1 MSELPGLVRD
11 LALIC
16 IYGGLITILFKWLK
30 QPLVLGYILTGIII
44 GPYIDIMPSVTD
56 NENITTLADI
66 GVIFLLFGLGLEF
79 SFNKIVN
86 VGKAALIT
94 ANANILFMLFLGYQV
109 GLLLGW
115 TTTDSLFLGGMISMS
130 STTIIIKA
138 FEELNMK
145 KQPFTDLV
153 FGILVVEDMMGI
165 LLLVLLPTIAI
176 GKTFNGFELIA
187 SGGKLLF
194 FLVLWF
200 VTGIYLIPTFLKKV
214 AKLLNDEMLLL
225 VSIGLC
231 LGMVLVAVSFGF
243 SSALGAFIMGS
254 ILADSDLTER
264 IEKNLKS
271 VKNFFGVVFFVSV
284 GMMVNP
290 IMFITYAK
298 PILAI
303 TILVVLG
310 KITFTV
316 FGILISGK
324 RLETAVYC
332 GFSLAQVGEF
342 AFIIATLGMNLKVV
356 SPQIYPIIV
365 AVSVLTT
372 FTTPLMIKFAHPFYV
387 FLYAHL
393 PDKYK
398 KFIDKHTSDKPATN
412 AEESLWKELFVNYFI
427 KLSVSSI
434 ILVAIMHINFIMVQN
449 LLLRYLPEK
458 YSAFISTIL
467 TLAMM
472 APFLK
477 NLLSPREKVKKIYN
491 ILWQRGIKNR
501 IPIFCMIAFRLVV
514 AAMFIMVVLNHFLTK
529 NIYITYLIVLAL
541 IGALY
546 KSKWIIL
553 PYKKIE
559 AQFLYN
565 LNLKKKE
572 EAPSEASATI
582 SAPAGPIE
590 STIVPAKNKAENK

>member
-1 MSELPGLVRD
+1 MRFCLQQQKTFIQWGQYMNELPGLIRD
-11 LALIC
+11 LALIS
-16 IYGGLITILFKWLK
+16 IYGGLTTIIFKWLK
-30 QPLVLGYILTGIII
+30 QPVVLGYILAGILV
-44 GPYIDIMPSVTD
+44 GPYIGIIPSVTD
-56 NENITTLADI
+56 KENITTWADI
-66 GVIFLLFGLGLEF
+66 GVIFLLFSLGLEF

-86 VGKAALIT
+86 VGKAAMIT

-109 GLLLGW
+109 GLMLGW

-153 FGILVVEDMMGI
+153 FGILVVEDMVGI

-176 GKTFNGFELIA
+176 GKTFDGLELLA
-187 SGGKLLF
+187 SGGKLVF

-200 VTGIYLIPTFLKKV
+200 ITGIYLIPTFLKKIN
-214 AKLLNDEMLLL
+214 KLLNEELLLL

-231 LGMVLVAVSFGF
+231 LGMVLLAVNFGF

-254 ILADSDLTER
+254 ILAESDLTEK
-264 IEKNLKS
+264 IEKTLKP
-271 VKNFFGVVFFVSV
+271 VKDFFGAVFFVSV

-290 IMFITYAK
+290 VMFITYAK

-303 TILVVLG
+303 TALVICG
-310 KITFTV
+310 KIVFTI

-342 AFIIATLGMNLKVV
+342 AFIIASLGMALKVV

-372 FTTPLMIKFAHPFYV
+372 FTTPLMIKSSHPAYNFIYR
-387 FLYAHL
+387 HL
-393 PDKYK
+393 PEKYK
-398 KFIDKHTSDKPATN
+398 KFIDKHTSDRPTTN
-412 AEESLWKELFVNYFI
+412 AEENLWKELFVNYFI
-427 KLSVSSI
+427 KLSITSV
-434 ILVAIMHINFIMVQN
+434 ILVAIMHINFIVVQSFLQN
-449 LLLRYLPEK
+449 YIAEK
-458 YSAFISTIL
+458 YSAFITTIL

-477 NLLSPREKVKKIYN
+477 NLLSPREKVKKIYDT
-491 ILWQRGIKNR
+491 LWQKGIKNR
-501 IPIFCMIAFRLVV
+501 IPIICMSAFRLVI

-529 NIYITYLIVLAL
+529 NIYITYIIVAVLI
-541 IGALY
+541 IALY
-546 KSKWIIL
+546 KLQWLIR

-559 AQFLYN
+559 TQFLNN
-565 LNLKKKE
+565 LHRL
-572 EAPSEASATI
+572 
-582 SAPAGPIE
+582 
-590 STIVPAKNKAENK
+590 NKDGENPVQK